1 MNNGKKFYQLPVWM
15 LIAIDIVVLGL
26 ALIVFALF
34 DHAMPRKLK
43 TEVSQETL
51 ALIQKQQNQTQPT
64 QQPNQLQITS
74 QQDQTQPTQIE
85 PSAAPAVESLATK
98 FSDKFTDGEPYW
110 NGDNYVGRNLNV
122 RYAVGNVADSVYYL
136 QDIYIRDINCLLTAF
151 GEDTYGKG
159 YAEDMVEIAP
169 RKNAIGAINGDYY
182 STGSLNVIIRN
193 GEIYRDAVDP
203 FESVCVLYKD
213 GTMEVYNN
221 GEFTVAQLIE
231 RGAWNTWSFGPGLLD
246 ENGQAIAEFSNPN
259 NRGRHPRTVVGMVEP
274 GHYMFITVDGR
285 QTGYSEG
292 LDYPALSRLCSELGL
307 KVAYNLDGGATAQM
321 YFRDQRVNRPSDERS
336 LSDIIYVTDIY

>member
-1 MNNGKKFYQLPVWM
+1 MNNGKKFYQLPIWM
-15 LIAIDIVVLGL
+15 LIVIDILVLGL

-34 DHAMPRKLK
+34 DHALPRKLK

-51 ALIQKQQNQTQPT
+51 ALIQQQ
-64 QQPNQLQITS
+64 NQLQITS
-74 QQDQTQPTQIE
+74 QQTQAPDQAQTTDQMQVE
-85 PSAAPAVESLATK
+85 PSAAPAADDLSTK

-110 NGDNYVGRNLNV
+110 EGNTYVGRNLHV
-122 RYAVGNVADSVYYL
+122 SHVVGTVADSVYYL

-159 YAEDMVEIAP
+159 YAEAMVEIAP
-169 RKNAIGAINGDYY
+169 RMNAIGAINGDYY
-182 STGSLNVIIRN
+182 STGSLTVIIRN
-193 GEIYRDAVDP
+193 GQIYRDAVDP

-213 GTMEVYNN
+213 GTMEVYDN

-246 ENGQAIAEFSNPN
+246 ENGQAITEFSTTS
-259 NRGRHPRTVVGMVEP
+259 NRGRHPRTVIGMVEP
-274 GHYMFITVDGR
+274 GHYMFLTVDGR

-292 LDYPALSRLCSELGL
+292 LDYPALSQLCSDLGL

-336 LSDIIYVTDIY
+336 LSDIIYVTDVY